1 MSWTLWIS
9 GPPASGKSTLA
20 RAAAAALAARGI
32 RVVLLDPEVF
42 LDASAD
48 TTYGERT
55 LVYRSLVW
63 IARVLADAGV
73 PVVVDATDDRRE
85 WRDLARAALPRVAE
99 VQLRCPLDVCR
110 RREAQRPVAP
120 APGGVCRRPAR
131 LDLPHEPSLTPELD
145 LDTGRL
151 PVAAAVERVVALAE
165 RLGPAPAAG
174 AETGGHAWTVW
185 ITGLPGSGKT
195 TIARAVAAALADAGT
210 TVALLELTDLR
221 AFVVGD
227 RLPSRQEEGLL
238 HQVLVLAARRLTEAG
253 VPVLVDA
260 TAQRRLWREQAR
272 RALRRF
278 AEVQLLCPPAVCASR
293 ERAARWGLG
302 SAVAEPAARRA
313 TPEIVLEY
321 EVALR
326 PEVVIHTDVEDVWT
340 ATETVLV
347 LVRRLRED
355 GTPAARET
363 VWTPTTRD

>member
-20 RAAAAALAARGI
+20 RATAAALAARGM

-48 TTYGERT
+48 ATYAIRT

-63 IARVLADAGV
+63 IARALADAGV

-85 WRDLARAALPRVAE
+85 WRDLARAVLPRLAE

-110 RREAQRPVAP
+110 RREAQRPVEA

-131 LDLPHEPSLTPELD
+131 LDLPHEPSLAPELD
-145 LDTGRL
+145 LDTSRVS
-151 PVAAAVERVVALAE
+151 VAAGVERIVALVE

-174 AETGGHAWTVW
+174 PAIEHAWAVW

-195 TIARAVAAALADAGT
+195 TIARAVAAALAAAGT
-210 TVALLELTDLR
+210 SVALLELTDLR
-221 AFVVGD
+221 AFVLGD
-227 RLPSRQEEGLL
+227 RLPSREEEALL
-238 HQVLVLAARRLTEAG
+238 HQVLVVAARRLTEAG

-260 TAQRRLWREQAR
+260 TAQRRVWREQAR

-278 AEVQLLCPPAVCASR
+278 AEVQLLCPPSVCASR

-313 TPEIVLEY
+313 APELVLEY

-355 GTPAARET
+355 STPAAGET
-363 VWTPTTRD
+363 VWTPTTRG